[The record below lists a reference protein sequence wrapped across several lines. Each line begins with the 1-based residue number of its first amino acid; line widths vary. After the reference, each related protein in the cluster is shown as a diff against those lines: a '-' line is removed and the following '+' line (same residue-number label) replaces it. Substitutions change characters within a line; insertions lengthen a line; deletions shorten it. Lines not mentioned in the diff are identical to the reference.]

1 MKPLFCIILTIIT
14 FSIYAETWTL
24 EQCLLYAAEKN
35 LQIKQ
40 ADLSEQLAKSN
51 EFQSLMQLLTPRL
64 NADGS
69 LSQNY
74 GRSVDPTT
82 YSFVNQK
89 ILTNSLSLTGS
100 VTLFSGLSQIYN
112 LKQNKMNVEAS
123 EADKK
128 NTLNNVALTITRA
141 YLQVLLSKEQLKA
154 SQAQLK
160 LSEEQFKQAKIL
172 VEVGNV
178 PLGNQLDAEAQ
189 LAQDTLNYLVALNTV
204 TVAKLTLS
212 ILLQLEPQ
220 TDFDVEAPV
229 FSLSDNPDVLNETA
243 ESVYASAMQTQP
255 MIKSAFF
262 RLQSARYRMM
272 AAKGFQ
278 SPTINAFVNSRT
290 NYSSGFKEFTSQTIP
305 NEFDTIGFFS
315 GFPITTQKR
324 IVATNDIAYYDQLT
338 QNISNTIGVSINI
351 PILNGWQTR
360 NAIKAAKINYQS
372 ASLQQLQTENQL
384 KQDVYTA
391 YYEAQNAL
399 QTYEAAQKSLNAFK
413 KSLEYNEERYKIGAL
428 NSLQFNT
435 VRTSYANAEIQ
446 EIRARYD
453 YVFKLKVLDFYKGN
467 PLTLN

>member
-435 VRTSYANAEIQ
+435 VRTNYANAEIQ

>member
-1 MKPLFCIILTIIT
+1 MKTIFCTILAIIT
-14 FSIYAETWTL
+14 FSLYAETWTL
-24 EQCLLYAAEKN
+24 EQCLLYAADKN

-40 ADLSEQLAKSN
+40 ADLNEQLAKSN

-89 ILTNSLSLTGS
+89 IFTNSLSLTGS
-100 VTLFSGLSQIYN
+100 ITLFSGLSQIYN

-123 EADKK
+123 ETDKK
-128 NTLNNVALTITRA
+128 NTFNNVALTITRA
-141 YLQVLLSKEQLKA
+141 YLQILLSKEQLKA
-154 SQAQLK
+154 SEAQLI

-204 TVAKLTLS
+204 TVAKLSLS

-220 TDFDVEAPV
+220 TDFDVVAPI
-229 FSLSDNPDVLNETA
+229 FSLSNNPDVLNETS
-243 ESVYASAMQTQP
+243 ESVYASAIQTQP
-255 MIKSAFF
+255 VIKSAYF

-290 NYSSGFKEFTSQTIP
+290 NYSSGFKEFTSQIIP

-324 IVATNDIAYYDQLT
+324 IIATNDIAYYEQLT
-338 QNISNTIGVSINI
+338 QNISNTVGVSINI

-360 NAIKAAKINYQS
+360 NAIKAAKINYLG
-372 ASLQQLQTENQL
+372 ATLQQQQTENQL

-435 VRTSYANAEIQ
+435 VRTNYANAEIQ

-453 YVFKLKVLDFYKGN
+453 YVFKIKVLDFYKGN

>member
-1 MKPLFCIILTIIT
+1 MKTIFCTILAIIT
-14 FSIYAETWTL
+14 FSLYAETWTL
-24 EQCLLYAAEKN
+24 EQCLLYAADKN

-40 ADLSEQLAKSN
+40 ADLNEQLAKSN

-89 ILTNSLSLTGS
+89 IFTNSLSLTGS
-100 VTLFSGLSQIYN
+100 ITLFSGLSQIYN

-123 EADKK
+123 ETDKK
-128 NTLNNVALTITRA
+128 NTFNNVALTITRA
-141 YLQVLLSKEQLKA
+141 YLQILLSKEQLKA
-154 SQAQLK
+154 SEAQLI

-204 TVAKLTLS
+204 TVAKLSLS

-220 TDFDVEAPV
+220 TDFDVVAPI
-229 FSLSDNPDVLNETA
+229 FSLSNNPDVLNETA
-243 ESVYASAMQTQP
+243 ESVYASAIQTQP
-255 MIKSAFF
+255 VIKSAYF

-290 NYSSGFKEFTSQTIP
+290 NYSSGFKEFTSQIIP

-324 IVATNDIAYYDQLT
+324 IIATNDIAYYEQLT
-338 QNISNTIGVSINI
+338 QNISNTVGVSINI

-360 NAIKAAKINYQS
+360 NAIKAAKINYLG
-372 ASLQQLQTENQL
+372 ATLQQQQTENQL

-435 VRTSYANAEIQ
+435 VRTNYANAEIQ

-453 YVFKLKVLDFYKGN
+453 YVFKIKVLDFYKGN

>member
-1 MKPLFCIILTIIT
+1 
-14 FSIYAETWTL
+14 
-24 EQCLLYAAEKN
+24 
-35 LQIKQ
+35 
-40 ADLSEQLAKSN
+40 
-51 EFQSLMQLLTPRL
+51 
-64 NADGS
+64 
-69 LSQNY
+69 
-74 GRSVDPTT
+74 
-82 YSFVNQK
+82 
-89 ILTNSLSLTGS
+89 
-100 VTLFSGLSQIYN
+100 
-112 LKQNKMNVEAS
+112 
-123 EADKK
+123 
-128 NTLNNVALTITRA
+128 
-141 YLQVLLSKEQLKA
+141 
-154 SQAQLK
+154 
-160 LSEEQFKQAKIL
+160 
-172 VEVGNV
+172 
-178 PLGNQLDAEAQ
+178 
-189 LAQDTLNYLVALNTV
+189 
-204 TVAKLTLS
+204 
-212 ILLQLEPQ
+212 
-220 TDFDVEAPV
+220 
-229 FSLSDNPDVLNETA
+229 
-243 ESVYASAMQTQP
+243 VYASAMQTQP

-435 VRTSYANAEIQ
+435 VRTNYANAEIQ